1 MKLYKTPDSAIAAR
15 HDAKLNRAE
24 AERLQGAAEARVDV
38 AAGMIARR
46 DELEADS
53 RGVGR
58 DVNKLQVR
66 KAFATVTEKL
76 GALAS
81 GAAARAAK
89 FFAGVADRTADAPQ
103 VTTLDVERD
112 PTAIK
117 TSQRL
122 ANEIGAKKTEQ
133 RELTARAQK
142 MWAGAVAAMAGRDD
156 LLAQSAAHAEEA
168 AKLTRQA
175 RRDTIGA
182 TYQMYL
188 DHAAA
193 GLAVLADK
201 GQAMIDGV
209 RDRYQQLKAGM
220 FSGFKQ
226 AAFKAANHFAKAE
239 LDARGGDTN
248 KLSKLPAPNEAL
260 AWSMANLPVAIP
272 ARAPAIGTPE
282 EPLRGFVL
290 EQQAWRAEG
299 RAVPSALE
307 LFAGQGR
314 LALPAP
320 EQRFALPAAEQ
331 RLALPAAAQRLSLP
345 AAATPPLLTGP
356 KANAPAATTTPA
368 TPSPAAAGAAAEAQV
383 ASAHAIV
390 DLRTLYTLALPSKP
404 VHWAAFAAGLDYSAF
419 GEGLGKTRQRELED
433 LLVETKRAGVEVLPY
448 KGRTAKEVKHD
459 LTKRYGLKET
469 ADFGQIRDE
478 WFKRQLVG
486 LPGLAPREK
495 LDAALAA
502 RGLDTSATITEL
514 LEAPSL
520 RQRRSEVVA

>member
-15 HDAKLNRAE
+15 QDAKLYRAE
-24 AERLQGAAEARVDV
+24 AERLHEAAEARVDV
-38 AAGMIARR
+38 AGGMIARR
-46 DELEADS
+46 DELESDA

-142 MWAGAVAAMAGRDD
+142 MWAGAVEAMAGRDD

-193 GLAVLADK
+193 GLGALADK
-201 GQAMIDGV
+201 GQAMIDGA
-209 RDRYQQLKAGM
+209 RDRYQQLKAGL

-226 AAFKAANHFAKAE
+226 AAF
-239 LDARGGDTN
+239 DARGGDTT

-272 ARAPAIGTPE
+272 ARAPALATPD
-282 EPLRGFVL
+282 EPLRGLVL
-290 EQQAWRAEG
+290 EQQAWRDQG
-299 RAVPSALE
+299 RAIPSALE
-307 LFAGQGR
+307 LFSAQNQLALPAPEQR

-320 EQRFALPAAEQ
+320 EQR
-331 RLALPAAAQRLSLP
+331 LALPA
-345 AAATPPLLTGP
+345 PPKPLLLTGP
-356 KANAPAATTTPA
+356 KANAPAAQTSPSPQTPA
-368 TPSPAAAGAAAEAQV
+368 TAGAAAEAQV

-419 GEGLGKTRQRELED
+419 GEGLGKVRQRELED

-459 LTKRYGLKET
+459 ITKRYGLKET

-486 LPGLAPREK
+486 LPGLAPHEK

-502 RGLDTSATITEL
+502 RGLDSSATITEL
-514 LEAPSL
+514 LESPSL